1 MEPIHKIYRQIYFI
15 LFSYYVCHS
24 IRPQVEYSWC
34 PGADHV
40 TIYVFLS
47 YHVLYRG
54 TCANVSSEAITYRY
68 LFTRRSRNTCS
79 GSKRNYCVEVGHF
92 FACANFFDLAKWKP
106 HILYKKCLESLL
118 LMSSCIFF
126 KFFFEYC

>member
-40 TIYVFLS
+40 TIYVFSS

-92 FACANFFDLAKWKP
+92 LHVRIFL
-106 HILYKKCLESLL
+106 ILRNGNRIF
-118 LMSSCIFF
+118 CIKNVWNHCF
-126 KFFFEYC
+126 